1 MGQEGKK
8 VIPVRLV
15 MRKDILSTTADTSI
29 QKVAEKMQDRSV
41 GSLLVKEGKDAV
53 GILTETDI
61 VQKVVAKGLDPSTT
75 RARDVMSTPL
85 ITVEAKQSV
94 VDADE
99 LMERHHIRHL
109 VVSEKGKAVGIVSVR
124 DLLFPLQYLLAFA
137 DVDLEKVSV
146 ETEEEETE
154 RLRIA
159 PKGRQGRK
167 PKSPRRA

>member
-1 MGQEGKK
+1 MGLGGRK

-15 MRKDILSTTADTSI
+15 MRRDILSTNADTSV
-29 QKVAEKMQDRSV
+29 QNAAVQMQDQGV
-41 GSLLVKEGKDAV
+41 GSLLVKNGKDAV

-61 VQKVVAKGLDPSTT
+61 VQKVVAEGLDPSTT
-75 RARDVMSTPL
+75 LVRDVMSTPL

-109 VVSEKGKAVGIVSVR
+109 VVSEKGKVVGIVSVR

-137 DVDLEKVSV
+137 DVDLEKASISI
-146 ETEEEETE
+146 EEEGSE

-159 PKGRQGRK
+159 PKGRQGKK